1 MSTIRGKFR
10 VVCETKNCWSDEAR
24 TVKLQAMYD
33 PDVPEDQA
41 YAKATPTGTIE
52 MLVDNPN
59 AKFELGEYY
68 YADFTK
74 VEQGS

>member
-1 MSTIRGKFR
+1 MSIRGKFR
-10 VVCETKNCWSDEAR
+10 VMSETKHYYSDDAR
-24 TVKLQAMYD
+24 TIKLQAMYD
-33 PDVPEDQA
+33 PDVPEDQS

-52 MLVDNPN
+52 MLVDNPA

-74 VEQGS
+74 VEQEG

>member
-1 MSTIRGKFR
+1 MSIRGKFR
-10 VVCETKNCWSDEAR
+10 VIGETKHYWSEDAR
-24 TVKLQAMYD
+24 TVKFQAMYD
-33 PDVPEDQA
+33 PDVPEDQS

-52 MLVDNPN
+52 MLVDNPA

-74 VEQGS
+74 VEQES